1 MASTLEVWLQIRGL
15 FDRQPRNLRASI
27 LVISAFFT
35 FAAMSVMLR
44 SLNNEI
50 PIVEVIFVRQSSA
63 LLLMAPI
70 YRQVWPEIRKPHR
83 MALHMMRGVTAS
95 GAMFCGLSAVML
107 ISLADV
113 TAIQMTEVLF
123 ATAFAAL
130 LLREKVSAL
139 HWALT
144 LVGFAGVMIMMH
156 PFGDGLAWGNVLAL
170 CGALCGALSMVAIR
184 LGAPHDRALTVTFWQ
199 GLVVLC
205 LVTPLAMVAWV
216 TPHMEQAMLLLLM
229 SVTFTAGQW
238 LFTAGLR
245 MGAAAAIAPLNYLRL
260 IMMTVIGWLLYAE
273 TPTLT
278 TIVGAFLILSSAFF
292 TIRNNA
298 RGVKDS
304 SSAVESE
311 AF

>member
-1 MASTLEVWLQIRGL
+1 MNEVLKALKQTRGL
-15 FDRQPRNLRASI
+15 FEGQPRNLRASM
-27 LVISAFFT
+27 LVVLAFFT

-44 SLNNEI
+44 RLNNEI
-50 PIVEVIFVRQSSA
+50 PIVEVIFVRQFSA

-70 YRQVWPEIRKPHR
+70 YRRLWPEICKPRR

-107 ISLADV
+107 ISLASV
-113 TAIQMTEVLF
+113 TAIQMTEVIF
-123 ATAFAAL
+123 ATAFAAI

-139 HWALT
+139 HWSLT
-144 LVGFAGVMIMMH
+144 LVGFVGVVIMMH
-156 PFGDGLAWGNVLAL
+156 PFEDGLAWGNVLAL
-170 CGALCGALSMVAIR
+170 CGAISGALSMVAIR
-184 LGAPHDRALTVTFWQ
+184 LGAPHDSAVTVTFWQ

-205 LVTPLAMVAWV
+205 LITPWAMIAWV
-216 TPHMEQAMLLLLM
+216 TPHMEQVILLALM

-260 IMMTVIGWLLYAE
+260 ILMTVIGWLLYAE

-278 TIVGAFLILSSAFF
+278 TAVGAFLILSSAFF

-298 RGVKDS
+298 RGVRLET
-304 SSAVESE
+304 SAEDAPSL
-311 AF
+311 